1 MSDKDTATTETTT
14 TEQQTE
20 TKATFTPPTSQEELD
35 RMVADR
41 IRRAE
46 AKAKSDAKTEFDAEQ
61 KRLKDEADAEA
72 DRQKQ
77 IAAGQFDTV
86 KQSLEAERDQFKGN
100 YEAANDKLTKLI
112 DAIRP
117 EVEQA
122 WKALPEE
129 VAELYQKVGDG
140 DDTLERKEFMANH
153 KKLIDKLTAQQD
165 EKNEAFKRFPR
176 TPQPNHDG
184 SNVGDEQAK
193 QRYASQYTG

>member
-1 MSDKDTATTETTT
+1 MSDKETATTETTT
-14 TEQQTE
+14 TETTTE
-20 TKATFTPPTSQEELD
+20 TKATFTPPTSQDELD

-72 DRQKQ
+72 DRQKK
-77 IAAGQFDTV
+77 IAAGEFDAV
-86 KQSLEAERDQFKGN
+86 KASLETERDQFKGN
-100 YEAANDKLTKLI
+100 YESATDKLTKLI

-117 EVEQA
+117 EVDA
-122 WKALPEE
+122 DWKALPEE

-176 TPQPNHDG
+176 TPQPNG
-184 SNVGDEQAK
+184 NGQGDDAEARKSQASLY
-193 QRYASQYTG
+193 RTF